1 MALLTNDKES
11 LYPSLHLDA
20 RATVPEALIISTTTF
35 GGNVEGD
42 TPALRVA
49 VSKQDGT
56 TAFVREGA
64 KIGESEP
71 QLDELVIHT
80 GKLAQLFRHSNEV
93 SHYKTPTNLF
103 SLSIQRSM
111 TTAADKAFLTND
123 PQEGDEWQPKGLLHM
138 DAVTT
143 GTTWGATPT
152 DVFDAVS
159 DAIVTI
165 EADNGKP
172 SHIILSPK
180 TWGGIRK
187 ITTGTSEYQLGAP
200 GEAVDKSIWGVPVI
214 VNPQMT
220 DDDILVLD
228 KTGIIAAYGQMT
240 FSRHDAFEYDSTVLR
255 STWRIG
261 WGILHAQRVV
271 KLTKNAGK

>member
-103 SLSIQRSM
+103 SL
-111 TTAADKAFLTND
+111 
-123 PQEGDEWQPKGLLHM
+123 
-138 DAVTT
+138 
-143 GTTWGATPT
+143 
-152 DVFDAVS
+152 
-159 DAIVTI
+159 
-165 EADNGKP
+165 
-172 SHIILSPK
+172 
-180 TWGGIRK
+180 
-187 ITTGTSEYQLGAP
+187 
-200 GEAVDKSIWGVPVI
+200 
-214 VNPQMT
+214 
-220 DDDILVLD
+220 
-228 KTGIIAAYGQMT
+228 
-240 FSRHDAFEYDSTVLR
+240 
-255 STWRIG
+255 
-261 WGILHAQRVV
+261 
-271 KLTKNAGK
+271 